1 MDTKLNLSNNRS
13 DIFCVKGSVAENKI
27 LKMKLE
33 DADGENIFVPGAV
46 EDKWRPPWCS
56 SR

>member
-1 MDTKLNLSNNRS
+1 MDTKLNLNNNRS
-13 DIFCVKGSVAENKI
+13 DIFCVKSSVAENKI

-46 EDKWRPPWCS
+46 EDK
-56 SR
+56 

>member
-1 MDTKLNLSNNRS
+1 MDIKLNLSSNRS
-13 DIFCVKGSVAENKI
+13 DIFCVKGSVAESKI

-46 EDKWRPPWCS
+46 EDK
-56 SR
+56 